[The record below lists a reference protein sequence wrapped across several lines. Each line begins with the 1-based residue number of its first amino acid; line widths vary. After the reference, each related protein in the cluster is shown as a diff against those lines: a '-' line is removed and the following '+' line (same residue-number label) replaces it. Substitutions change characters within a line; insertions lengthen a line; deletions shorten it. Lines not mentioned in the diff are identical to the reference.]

1 MYNIFIMTN
10 DEIKKLT
17 KQELVDDCRG
27 IGINGLVNY
36 QKATKEDI
44 LESIFSYKKAINTIV
59 DVLTEN
65 KTEYLIDSI
74 SYIGNGGIAFKVL
87 NRKYEILKELNCGNE
102 IYISDGET
110 CSTILDTLG
119 ENCYALDY
127 RIDKTSIKNA
137 IDGFI
142 LHNK

>member
-17 KQELVDDCRG
+17 KQELVDGCRG

-36 QKATKEDI
+36 QKTTKKDI
-44 LESIFSYKKAINTIV
+44 LESIFSYKKAINTII

-65 KTEYLIDSI
+65 KIEYLTDNI
-74 SYIGNGGIAFKVL
+74 SYIGNSGIVFKAL

-102 IYISDGET
+102 VYISDGET
-110 CSTILDTLG
+110 CFTILDTLD

-127 RIDKTSIKNA
+127 KIDKVSIKNVL
-137 IDGFI
+137 DSFI